1 MTRLLLLFCF
11 IASSAISNGQIKA
24 LTENGKQVLLFD
36 NGTWKYADSSS
47 FTPRALNALT
57 TNSEPFV
64 KSPAATFL
72 VKSNTFNVGVNIDP
86 ENWTFE
92 TRKPN
97 ERNPE
102 YRFSPKNAEGYA
114 MMITERMSIPL
125 ETLRTIALSNAQKA
139 AADAK
144 ETSAEY
150 RTVNKKRVLCL
161 QFSGTIQGMK
171 FKYLG
176 YYYSNNKGTIQL
188 LTFTTEQFF
197 DDLQKDFE
205 TFLNGLVELD
215 EK

>member
-1 MTRLLLLFCF
+1 
-11 IASSAISNGQIKA
+11 
-24 LTENGKQVLLFD
+24 
-36 NGTWKYADSSS
+36 
-47 FTPRALNALT
+47 
-57 TNSEPFV
+57 
-64 KSPAATFL
+64 
-72 VKSNTFNVGVNIDP
+72 
-86 ENWTFE
+86 
-92 TRKPN
+92 
-97 ERNPE
+97 
-102 YRFSPKNAEGYA
+102 
-114 MMITERMSIPL
+114 MSIPL